1 MHSNELNVVELGENS
16 FAVRK
21 ELLSPWYYKN
31 VPQVKDK
38 SSNIDID
45 GMQFVMMPPEA
56 IINDIDHLMN
66 PHPMDNYGYPY
77 DGGQHNN
84 YAGKRP
90 YPHQKYTS
98 RWLFETS
105 QQQRGAHVHSSMGCV
120 DAETEFLTPTG
131 WKRIADYQDGD
142 LVYQIDPET
151 LVGSF
156 VLPTA
161 YIKKPEKCLYHLKTK
176 TLDIVTS
183 AEHRNIIYCDCDS
196 SFRVVSTFDM
206 LMDEEH
212 IARGD
217 FKCIA
222 TFDDD
227 GKFSSMED
235 FTQSKITF
243 LSNPEGYKYCF
254 SVESTFWLARRNG
267 KAFVTG
273 NTGKSLSCLW
283 TIDYLFSIGAIKKV
297 LIVAPKIVMRSAWLK
312 EINSEMMWLTTCI
325 KQGVARDRKS
335 CAQIDIINHDGITA
349 RVDKVKKLVGKRT
362 FYNFELLDE
371 AYDLIVYDECTAL
384 KTVTTSRWK
393 AFNRWFSHLHER
405 YGTRLWMLTG
415 TPLAQSPMD
424 AYGLAKVVNPDSVPS
439 SMKKWQ
445 LMTMYCVSEAAHKWE
460 PRDDAVSL
468 CAAALQ
474 PAIRFELSDCTDLP
488 EHQFYYVPVEKT
500 AKQKKLFVQ
509 ISKEFIAEVNDQTRI
524 TINNG
529 AGKQSKLLQ
538 MLSGCIYDEEHRA
551 HETDATNKF
560 EALVEIIDQLP
571 DDQPIVVFTDF
582 IHVQE
587 WLHTKLVGYYKGKLI
602 ELINGSVSGEDR
614 SAICNRV
621 LAKETKVVI
630 CHTVT
635 TALGVDFTSTN
646 VICFFSPV
654 LRSEL
659 YLQALDRIRRL
670 SSVEKGFTTFL
681 IFHIIAD
688 PIEKKIYEGLQD
700 KSMTQNKMLQ
710 LIRDELVE
718 EIKYFE

>member
-1 MHSNELNVVELGENS
+1 MHGNELNVVELGENS

-38 SSNIDID
+38 NSNVDID
-45 GMQFVMMPPEA
+45 GMQFVIMPPEA
-56 IINDIDHLMN
+56 IINDIDTFMN

-90 YPHQKYTS
+90 YAHQKYTS

-105 QQQRGAHVHSSMGCV
+105 QQQRGAHVHSSMG
-120 DAETEFLTPTG
+120 
-131 WKRIADYQDGD
+131 
-142 LVYQIDPET
+142 
-151 LVGSF
+151 
-156 VLPTA
+156 
-161 YIKKPEKCLYHLKTK
+161 
-176 TLDIVTS
+176 
-183 AEHRNIIYCDCDS
+183 
-196 SFRVVSTFDM
+196 
-206 LMDEEH
+206 
-212 IARGD
+212 
-217 FKCIA
+217 
-222 TFDDD
+222 
-227 GKFSSMED
+227 
-235 FTQSKITF
+235 
-243 LSNPEGYKYCF
+243 
-254 SVESTFWLARRNG
+254 
-267 KAFVTG
+267 
-273 NTGKSLSCLW
+273 TGKSLSCLW

-445 LMTMYCVSEAAHKWE
+445 SMTMYCVSEAAHKWE

-538 MLSGCIYDEEHRA
+538 MLSGCIYDEERNT

-560 EALVEIIDQLP
+560 EALVDIINQLP
-571 DDQPIVVFTDF
+571 DDQPVVVFTDF

-587 WLHTKLVGYYKGKLI
+587 WLKKRLEDYYPDKKI
-602 ELINGSVSGEDR
+602 ELINGKTSPQER
-614 SAICNRV
+614 SDICTRV
-621 LAKETKVVI
+621 LAKTTKVVI
-630 CHTVT
+630 GNTVT

-646 VICFFSPV
+646 VIIYMSPTS
-654 LRSEL
+654 RNEM
-659 YLQALDRIRRL
+659 YLQSLDRIRRL
-670 SSVEKGFTTFL
+670 SSVEKGFTSFL

-688 PIEKKIYEGLQD
+688 PIEKKIYEGLRD
-700 KSMTQNKMLQ
+700 KTMTQDKMLQ
-710 LIRDELVE
+710 MMRDELSE